1 VAELPRRAVV
11 AYNGGMARNA
21 PRPRSRSQTQTA
33 TIRRLLI
40 TDALASWVV
49 PTVAAVVIALALVL
63 NALGLLADAPAAAT
77 AVVALLVIGAFMIVA
92 PFLHPAS
99 EGPAVPLPALLGAMV
114 AWAALLYYP
123 FHARMFTGPP
133 LVQVH
138 VDPAVHGVP
147 LAVGGHGDTVD
158 LIVEAHLPLA
168 SEQRDRSVVYDL
180 DLVDANGSHS
190 HYSGELGDRWRTRRI
205 GRRGTAPTRLE
216 HLSTEHLVDDPGGG
230 DLRLEQATI
239 TGEPTASLSATFY
252 RHRLAARGIL
262 YAGAGLLTVAA
273 LAFDHWSHPRE
284 TPLATLLTA
293 TAAAAA
299 LAFTASG
306 SGHPGIRDV
315 IGAILVGAVAGV
327 PIGLIAAWI
336 MQRLVPH
343 RSQAKA
349 RRRA

>member
-1 VAELPRRAVV
+1 
-11 AYNGGMARNA
+11 MARSA
-21 PRPRSRSQTQTA
+21 PRSRSRSPSQTA

-49 PTVAAVVIALALVL
+49 PTLAAVAIALAIVL
-63 NALGLLADAPAAAT
+63 NALGLLADAAAAAT
-77 AVVALLVIGAFMIVA
+77 AVAALLVIGAFMIVA
-92 PFLHPAS
+92 PFLDAAAERP
-99 EGPAVPLPALLGAMV
+99 PVPLPALLGAAL
-114 AWAALLYYP
+114 AWVALLYYP
-123 FHARMFTGPP
+123 FHARMFAGPA
-133 LVQVH
+133 LAQVH
-138 VDPAVHGVP
+138 VDPAVHGVLLP
-147 LAVGGHGDTVD
+147 VGGHGDTVD

-180 DLVDANGSHS
+180 DLVDASGAHA
-190 HYSGELGDRWRTRRI
+190 HYSGELGDRWRMRRI

-230 DLRLEQATI
+230 DLRLEQVTV
-239 TGEPTASLSATFY
+239 TGEPTASLNATFY
-252 RHRLAARGIL
+252 PHRLAARGIL

-273 LAFDHWSHPRE
+273 LAFDQWSHPRE

-299 LAFTASG
+299 LAFAASG

-315 IGAILVGAVAGV
+315 IGAVLVGAVAGV
-327 PIGLIAAWI
+327 PLGLVAAWI
-336 MQRLVPH
+336 TQRLVSQ

-349 RRRA
+349 RRRT